1 MPADITHCSALH
13 RQAVAQCDTEF
24 YKPLDYDDQ
33 LLPDY
38 LARAIQ
44 TLDRTGAD
52 VYGCLLWTLEKG
64 EVSERLWPHK
74 PLESMFTGN
83 PDDNMLPHSS
93 VLMRTAIAKTAGN
106 YQERAVGLGGDDYH
120 LWYRIHKAGGR
131 FIRDDESR
139 NVIYRIH
146 ERNSLRIRR
155 KRYGTPSNT
164 RRELIA
170 GATAASIALWMAP
183 RLTSTHAMIP
193 LPDAGMM
200 IDDQPELPD
209 PGPKKGSAPQHP
221 PQTIPPH
228 TPPDAILPPH
238 S

>member
-13 RQAVAQCDTEF
+13 RQAVAECDTEF

-38 LARAIQ
+38 LARAVQ
-44 TLDRTGAD
+44 TLDDTRAD
-52 VYGCLLWTLEKG
+52 VYGCLLWTLEDG
-64 EVSERLWPHK
+64 EFSERLWPHK

-93 VLMRTAIAKTAGN
+93 VLMRTAIVRAAGN
-106 YQERAVGLGGDDYH
+106 YQERAVGLGADDYH
-120 LWYRIHKAGGR
+120 LWYRIHKTGAK
-131 FIRDDESR
+131 FIRDDASR

-146 ERNSLRIRR
+146 QRNSLRIRR
-155 KRYGTPSNT
+155 KRYGTASNA

-170 GATAASIALWMAP
+170 GATAASMAFWMAP
-183 RLTSTHAMIP
+183 RLSPSSAMMPIP
-193 LPDAGMM
+193 DSGLL
-200 IDDQPELPD
+200 IDDQAQIPEQSPRKT
-209 PGPKKGSAPQHP
+209 PVPQKPPMTSPHAPLE
-221 PQTIPPH
+221 
-228 TPPDAILPPH
+228 AIVPPH